1 MLFAA
6 PTLAMV
12 ACFAIYGSG
21 EPAKSLEG
29 AMPACW
35 VPAGC
40 VDASLRAR

>member
-21 EPAKSLEG
+21 EHPSRTNCGLL
-29 AMPACW
+29 ACCF
-35 VPAGC
+35 VCLHG
-40 VDASLRAR
+40 